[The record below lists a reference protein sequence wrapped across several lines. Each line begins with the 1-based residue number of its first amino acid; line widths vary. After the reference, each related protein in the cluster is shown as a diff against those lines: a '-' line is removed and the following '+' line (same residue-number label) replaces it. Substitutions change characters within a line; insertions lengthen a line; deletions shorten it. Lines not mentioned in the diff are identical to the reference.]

1 MSFRVAIRA
10 ALCAALLL
18 TDSCGGGSKKPP
30 RATLGPE
37 VDSGNAIR
45 FEDLP
50 VTRLARSRVP
60 IPNAANPSLGAANA
74 TVVIQMWSDFECPF
88 CADAHP
94 VLIEVLRIYAGKVR
108 LVWRDYPLP
117 FHAHSR
123 LAANAGRA
131 AYAQGGAEAFWKF
144 HDAVY
149 GASSPRLDA
158 EGLEQFAVDTG
169 LDPVRFREALS
180 TQRYDTEIKRD
191 FDSGQALGVTGTPA
205 FLVNDY
211 FFIGAIP
218 LEIMRVVVDRALSDA
233 GA

>member
-1 MSFRVAIRA
+1 VSFRVAIRA

-18 TDSCGGGSKKPP
+18 TESCGGGSKRPP

-37 VDSGNAIR
+37 VDSNSEIR

-50 VTRLARSRVP
+50 VTRLERSRVP
-60 IPNAANPSLGAANA
+60 IPNAENPSLGPTNA
-74 TVVIQMWSDFECPF
+74 MVVVQMWSDFECPF
-88 CADAHP
+88 CAEVHP
-94 VLIEVLRIYAGKVR
+94 VLLEVLRAYAGKVR

-123 LAANAGRA
+123 LAANAGRE
-131 AYAQGGAEAFWKF
+131 AYAQGGADAFWKF

-149 GASSPRLDA
+149 GANSPRLDA
-158 EGLEQFAVDTG
+158 EGLEQFAAKTG
-169 LDPVRFREALS
+169 LNGARFREALS
-180 TQRYDTEIKRD
+180 TERHEPEIKRD
-191 FDSGQALGVTGTPA
+191 FAAGSALGVEGTPA

-218 LEIMRVVVDRALSDA
+218 IEIMRVIVDRALADA